1 MKQLIVALAVSAF
14 AAGAAFAQVPAAPAA
29 PDAPVAIP
37 VHKKAAPAPKHK
49 KASIRKDRTKK
60 AASF

>member
-1 MKQLIVALAVSAF
+1 MKQFIAAVVATTFSI
-14 AAGAAFAQVPAAPAA
+14 GAAFAQVPAAPE
-29 PDAPVAIP
+29 APVATP

-49 KASIRKDRTKK
+49 KASVKKDRTKK